1 MAQEVQ
7 KLCPVVS
14 RKTTKVLAGFGLTR
28 VTDLFPGWFTCRP
41 PLHRPLSYPKLKIV
55 MERALDQP
63 NLKVWQD
70 IHELY
75 DLSARGPCAQL
86 KKFNNNCTC
95 MSKFLTLEVFLQ
107 FQIYYY

>member
-1 MAQEVQ
+1 
-7 KLCPVVS
+7 VVS
-14 RKTTKVLAGFGLTR
+14 RKTSKVLAGFGLTR
-28 VTDLFPGWFTCRP
+28 VTDLFPGRP
-41 PLHRPLSYPKLKIV
+41 PLHRPLSCPKLKIV

-95 MSKFLTLEVFLQ
+95 VSKFLTLS
-107 FQIYYY
+107 